1 MGTTDHKPLSELPH
15 RFRERLAALRTRWR
29 DYRDECRETP
39 GIARH
44 RPLLKIGALILVV
57 LAAILGVRWLTSWI
71 TPGGSASLADQRT
84 PTATLYVACTNP
96 GCRTFFTTLQ
106 PMDFK
111 NWPLKCAGCGALA
124 VYRAT
129 QCPTCR
135 HWHGLAPGG
144 PVGCPFCAEKTQQAE
159 PFPTSRA
166 TPHHSD
172 DDEDPW
178 R

>member
-1 MGTTDHKPLSELPH
+1 MAFEDHNPLSELPH
-15 RFRERLAALRTRWR
+15 RWRSRLGELRARWL
-29 DYRDECRETP
+29 DYRATYRESP
-39 GIARH
+39 GMVWHSPI
-44 RPLLKIGALILVV
+44 LKIGVLVLVV
-57 LAAILGVRWLTSWI
+57 LAAILGVRWLTNWV
-71 TPGGSASLADQRT
+71 TPGGSASLGDQPT
-84 PTATLYVACTNP
+84 PTATLYVACSNP
-96 GCRTFFTTLQ
+96 GCRAFYTTQQ

-111 NWPLKCAGCGALA
+111 GWPLKCEQCSGAT

-135 HWHGLAPGG
+135 HWYASAPGG
-144 PVGCPFCAEKTQQAE
+144 PVGCPFCAEKASSAE
-159 PFPTSRA
+159 PLPTSRA